1 MGHEN
6 HDFPTL
12 FLDLVPVASSCVD
25 SGLGVGMVWNSVKSR
40 HHMADKCGL

>member
-12 FLDLVPVASSCVD
+12 SLDLVPVASSCVD
-25 SGLGVGMVWNSVKSR
+25 SELGVGMVWNSVKSKTPHGR
-40 HHMADKCGL
+40 